1 MKKIFSLI
9 LTALV
14 LMGMTSCLGNND
26 NNIATFTMSMFNRTV
41 TNGSAGA
48 PEFFVNNYNFT
59 INYDNSTI
67 SLNGTATIGK
77 DNTIQFTIKDM
88 ALSTDQSKNAVTFS
102 CPKVTA
108 SGDDITNLKGY
119 LSLQNGT
126 VYITYSVGTDKTVY
140 ATGGL
145 PFIYN
150 KTEFIPDGDESK
162 SYTLDNCKYDFNLNK
177 SNMTATVTIVNFI
190 PKANESDQNRIAVF
204 EGLNL
209 QVTSNG
215 YKITSPE
222 VKSTTTGR
230 GDVSDVTLKDVEFNI
245 IDQGIRFRGSYK
257 TSTYDANVAGN
268 MFDESKAS

>member
-1 MKKIFSLI
+1 MKKIFSLL

-14 LMGMTSCLGNND
+14 LMSMTSCLGNND
-26 NNIATFTMSMFNRTV
+26 NNIATFTTSMFNRTV
-41 TNGSAGA
+41 TDGSTDT
-48 PEFFVNNYNFT
+48 PELYMNNYNFS

-67 SLNGTATIGK
+67 SLNGTATIGN

-88 ALSTDQSKNAVTFS
+88 ALTNDQSKNAVTFS
-102 CPKVTA
+102 CPKATA
-108 SGDDITNLKGY
+108 SATDITNLRGY
-119 LSLQNGT
+119 ISLQNGT
-126 VYITYSVGTDKTVY
+126 VYITYSVGANKTVY
-140 ATGGL
+140 ATAGL
-145 PFIYN
+145 PFSYN

-204 EGLNL
+204 EGLKL

-257 TSTYDANVAGN
+257 TDTYDANVAGN